1 MSEATVSFTTQGEIA
16 LATIEHPPVNALA
29 HGVRAGLKAA
39 LERTASDPKL
49 LALVILGG
57 GRNFSAGADVREFG
71 RPFEPPQLGEVI
83 ELTESLA
90 KPVIAALHGSALG
103 GGLELALA
111 CHFRVALEGTR
122 LGLPE
127 VKLGIIPGGGGTQ
140 RLPRLIGARAALTVI
155 AEAKDLEAAEAQRLG
170 LVDLCVAV
178 DLEAAALAFA
188 RRVVREGTPLRR
200 TGAIVPVLDEPQ
212 VFEEF
217 TRNVSRRQRG
227 FLAPLEAVKAV
238 RVAYELPF
246 AQGLQRELQMCMALM
261 NGAQSRAQRH
271 AFAAEREIARIP
283 GLKSDLPVREIRTA
297 AVVGAGVMG
306 RGIALCF
313 ANAGIPVHLMARTAA
328 AAEGARAEIAK
339 VYAAQVKRGSLP
351 AAEAERRLGLITGA
365 GTLSELRRADL
376 IIEAISEDRGEK
388 EALFAELGLHCRPGA
403 ILASNTS
410 FLDLTALA
418 AASTRAADVAGL
430 HFFNPAHA
438 MRLLEVVRTP
448 ATAPQVTVTLLQL
461 ARRLGKIAVLVG
473 AAEGFVA
480 NRMLA
485 RRSREA
491 LFMLEEG
498 ALPEQVDAV
507 LTNFGFPL
515 GPFAVADL
523 GGLDVVLA
531 TRRARFASLTP
542 RERAADLLEQLNALG
557 RLGQKSGAGW
567 YRYDAERRALP
578 DPVVHDLIARHSATR
593 GIRRRAISDEEIL
606 ERCLYAMINEG
617 ARLLGEGV
625 VPRPQEIDVI
635 WLHGLGFPAYRGGP
649 MFYADE
655 LGLPRVLAALERY
668 RQTVGAE
675 YFTPA
680 PLLQKLAGEAR
691 GFYHPQGAHNKE

>member
-1 MSEATVSFTTQGEIA
+1 
-16 LATIEHPPVNALA
+16 
-29 HGVRAGLKAA
+29 
-39 LERTASDPKL
+39 
-49 LALVILGG
+49 
-57 GRNFSAGADVREFG
+57 
-71 RPFEPPQLGEVI
+71 
-83 ELTESLA
+83 
-90 KPVIAALHGSALG
+90 VIAALHGSALG

-111 CHFRVALEGTR
+111 CHFRVALAGTR

-155 AEAKDLEAAEAQRLG
+155 ADGRDLEAAEAQRLG
-170 LVDLCVAV
+170 LVDLCVAT
-178 DLEAAALAFA
+178 DLAAAAVAFA
-188 RRVVREGTPLRR
+188 QQVVQKGAPLRR
-200 TGAIVPVLDEPQ
+200 TSDIVPVLDEPQ

-217 TRNVSRRQRG
+217 TKSAGRRQRG
-227 FLAPLEAVKAV
+227 FLAPLEAIKAV
-238 RVAYELPF
+238 RLAYELPF
-246 AQGLQRELQMCMALM
+246 AQGLKRELEMCMALM
-261 NGAQSRAQRH
+261 EGEQSRAQRH

-283 GLKSDLPVREIRTA
+283 GLDTRLPARDIQAA

-313 ANAGIPVHLMARTAA
+313 ATAGIPVQLLGRTAA
-328 AAEGARAEIAK
+328 SAEKARGEIAK
-339 VYAAQVKRGSLP
+339 VSAAQVARGTLP
-351 AAEAERRLGLITGA
+351 AAEAERRLELIRAAGA
-365 GTLSELRRADL
+365 ASELRRADL
-376 IIEAISEDRGEK
+376 VIEAISEDLTEK
-388 EALFAELGLHCRPGA
+388 EALFAELALHCRAGA

-410 FLDLTALA
+410 FLDLNALA
-418 AASTRAADVAGL
+418 RASRRAADFAGL

-448 ATAPQVTVTLLQL
+448 ATSAEVTVTLLKL
-461 ARRLGKIAVLVG
+461 ARRLGKIPVLVG

-498 ALPEQVDAV
+498 ALPEQVDAA
-507 LTNFGFPL
+507 LTKFGFPL

-557 RLGQKSGAGW
+557 RLGQKSAAGW

-578 DPVVHDLIARHSATR
+578 DPAVHQLIARHSAAR
-593 GIRRRAISDEEIL
+593 GIRRRAISDEEIV

-649 MFYADE
+649 MFHADQ

-668 RQTVGAE
+668 RDTVGPE

-691 GFYHPQGAHNKE
+691 GFYDP

>member
-1 MSEATVSFTTQGEIA
+1 MSEATVSFTTQGAIA
-16 LATIEHPPVNALA
+16 FATLEHPPVNALA

-49 LALVILGG
+49 AALVIRGAG
-57 GRNFSAGADVREFG
+57 KNFSAGADVREFG
-71 RPFEPPQLGEVI
+71 RPFAAPELGEVI
-83 ELTESLA
+83 ELAESLA

-155 AEAKDLEAAEAQRLG
+155 AEGRDLEAAEALRLG
-170 LVDLCVAV
+170 LIDLCVAA

-188 RRVVREGTPLRR
+188 QRVVREGRPLRR
-200 TGAIVPVLDEPQ
+200 TGEIVALLDEPQ

-217 TRNVSRRQRG
+217 MKSVSRRQRG

-238 RVAYELPF
+238 RMAYELPF
-246 AQGLQRELQMCMALM
+246 AQGLRRELEMCMALL
-261 NGAQSRAQRH
+261 NGEQSRAQRH

-283 GLKSDLPVREIRTA
+283 SLKSDLPVRELRTA

-306 RGIALCF
+306 RGIALCL
-313 ANAGIPVHLMARTAA
+313 ANAGLPVQLLARTAA
-328 AAEGARAEIAK
+328 AAEKAHAEMAK
-339 VYAAQVKRGSLP
+339 VYAAQVARGSLKAP
-351 AAEAERRLGLITGA
+351 EAERRLGLVTA
-365 GTLSELRRADL
+365 ARAVSELRHADL
-376 IIEAISEDRGEK
+376 IIEAISEDLTEK
-388 EALFAELGLHCRPGA
+388 ETLFAELGVHCRPGA

-410 FLDLTALA
+410 FLDLNALA
-418 AASTRAADVAGL
+418 RASTRAGDVAGL

-448 ATAPQVTVTLLQL
+448 ATTPQVAATLLQL
-461 ARRLGKIAVLVG
+461 ARRLGKIPVLVG

-498 ALPEQVDAV
+498 ALPEQVDAA

-531 TRRARFASLTP
+531 TRRARFAGLTP

-578 DPVVHDLIARHSATR
+578 DPAVHELIARHSAAR
-593 GIRRRAISDEEIL
+593 GIRRRAIGDEEIV
-606 ERCLYAMINEG
+606 ERCLCAMINEG
-617 ARLLGEGV
+617 ARLLAEGV

-635 WLHGLGFPAYRGGP
+635 WLHGFGFPAYRGGP
-649 MFYADE
+649 MFYADT
-655 LGLPRVLAALERY
+655 LGLPRVLAALQRY
-668 RQTVGAE
+668 RETVGAE

-680 PLLQKLAGEAR
+680 PLLQKLAGEGR
-691 GFYHPQGAHNKE
+691 GFYEP

>member
-1 MSEATVSFTTQGEIA
+1 MSGAMVSFTTQGGIA
-16 LATIEHPPVNALA
+16 LATLENPPVNALS

-39 LERTASDPKL
+39 LERTASDPAIA
-49 LALVILGG
+49 ALVILGA

-71 RPFEPPQLGEVI
+71 RPFEAPELGEVI
-83 ELTESLA
+83 ELTESLG

-111 CHFRVALEGTR
+111 CHFRVALAGTR

-155 AEAKDLEAAEAQRLG
+155 ADGRDLEAAEAQRLG
-170 LVDLCVAV
+170 LVDLCVAT
-178 DLEAAALAFA
+178 DLAAAAVAFA
-188 RRVVREGTPLRR
+188 QQVVQKGAPLRR
-200 TGAIVPVLDEPQ
+200 TSDIVPVLDEPG

-217 TRNVSRRQRG
+217 TRSAGRRQRG
-227 FLAPLEAVKAV
+227 FLAPLEAIKAV
-238 RVAYELPF
+238 RLAYELPF
-246 AQGLQRELQMCMALM
+246 AQGLKRELEMCMALM
-261 NGAQSRAQRH
+261 EGEQSRAQRH

-283 GLKSDLPVREIRTA
+283 GLDTRLPARDIQAA

-313 ANAGIPVHLMARTAA
+313 ATAGIPVQLLGRTAA
-328 AAEGARAEIAK
+328 SAEKARGEIAK
-339 VYAAQVKRGSLP
+339 VSAAQVARGTLP
-351 AAEAERRLGLITGA
+351 AAEAERRLGLIRAAGA
-365 GTLSELRRADL
+365 ASELRRADL
-376 IIEAISEDRGEK
+376 VIEAISEDLTEK
-388 EALFAELGLHCRPGA
+388 EALFAELALHCRAGA

-410 FLDLTALA
+410 FLDLNALA
-418 AASTRAADVAGL
+418 RASRRAADFAGL

-448 ATAPQVTVTLLQL
+448 ATSAEVTVTLLKL
-461 ARRLGKIAVLVG
+461 ARRLGKIPVLVG

-498 ALPEQVDAV
+498 ALPEQVDAA
-507 LTNFGFPL
+507 LTKFGFPL

-557 RLGQKSGAGW
+557 RLGQKSAAGW

-578 DPVVHDLIARHSATR
+578 DPAVHQLIARHSAAR
-593 GIRRRAISDEEIL
+593 GIRRRAISDEEIV

-649 MFYADE
+649 MFHADR

-668 RQTVGAE
+668 RDTVGPE

-691 GFYHPQGAHNKE
+691 GFYDP

>member
-1 MSEATVSFTTQGEIA
+1 MSAPTVTFTTQGGIA
-16 LATIEHPPVNALA
+16 VATLDNPPVNALS

-39 LERTASDPKL
+39 LERAAQDRAL
-49 LALVILGG
+49 AALVILGAG
-57 GRNFSAGADVREFG
+57 KSFSAGADVREFG
-71 RPFEPPQLGEVI
+71 RPFEPPELGELI
-83 ELTESLA
+83 ELTESLG
-90 KPVIAALHGSALG
+90 KPVIAGLHGLALG

-155 AEAKDLEAAEAQRLG
+155 AEGRELKAAEAQRLG
-170 LVDLCVAV
+170 LIDLCVAA
-178 DLEAAALAFA
+178 DLEAAAVAFA
-188 RRVVREGTPLRR
+188 QRVVREGTPLRR

-217 TRNVSRRQRG
+217 TRSVSRRQRG

-238 RVAYELPF
+238 RLAYEVPF
-246 AQGLQRELQMCMALM
+246 AQGLERELKMCMALM
-261 NGAQSRAQRH
+261 EGEQSRAQRH

-283 GLKSDLPVREIRTA
+283 GLKQSLPAREIATA

-306 RGIALCF
+306 RGIALCL
-313 ANAGIPVHLMARTAA
+313 ASAGIPVQLLGRTAA
-328 AAEGARAEIAK
+328 AADKARAEIARLC
-339 VYAAQVKRGSLP
+339 AAQVARGTLD
-351 AAEAERRLGLITGA
+351 AAESERRLARITSAGA
-365 GTLSELRRADL
+365 VSELRRADL
-376 IIEAISEDRGEK
+376 IIEAISEDLAEK
-388 EALFAELGLHCRPGA
+388 EALLAEVAVHARPGA

-410 FLDLTALA
+410 FLDLSALGR
-418 AASTRAADVAGL
+418 ASNRAGDFAGL

-438 MRLLEVVRTP
+438 MRLLEVVRTGD
-448 ATAPQVTVTLLQL
+448 TAPDVAVTLLQL
-461 ARRLGKIAVLVG
+461 ARRLGKIPVLVG

-498 ALPEQVDAV
+498 ALPEQVDAALV
-507 LTNFGFPL
+507 NFGFPL

-531 TRRARFASLTP
+531 TRRARFAGLTP

-567 YRYDAERRALP
+567 YRYDGERRALP
-578 DPVVHDLIARHSATR
+578 DPAVHELIARHSAAR
-593 GIRRRAISDEEIL
+593 GMRRRAIGDEEIV

-617 ARLLGEGV
+617 ARLLQDKV
-625 VPRPQEIDVI
+625 VPRPHEIDVI
-635 WLHGLGFPAYRGGP
+635 WLHGFGFPAYRGGP
-649 MFYADE
+649 MYHADRV
-655 LGLPRVLAALERY
+655 GLPRVLAALERY
-668 RQTVGAE
+668 RDSVGAE

-680 PLLQKLAGEAR
+680 PLLAQLAGAGR
-691 GFYHPQGAHNKE
+691 GFYDP